1 MTNELRDG
9 PTVVHLQQVLERSVG
24 VKDQSMV
31 VRLPGA
37 MGRILAVA
45 NQKGGVGKT
54 TTAVNLS
61 AALAALG
68 ARVLLVD
75 MDPQAN
81 ASSGTGVPPGSTRH
95 TTYDLLLEGSTLSDV
110 MVATDMRGLDLIP
123 AAPGLV
129 GAEVELVDQADRELR
144 LHRALRGN
152 VSSYHYVLIDCP
164 PSLGLLT
171 LNALVAADAVLIPL
185 QCEYFALEGVGN
197 LLGTIDRVREG
208 LNSRLE
214 VEGVVLTMYDGR
226 LNLSVQV
233 ADEARR
239 HFGDRVYNTMIPRNV
254 RLGEAP
260 SFGKPV
266 HLYDPKCIGSMS
278 YDNLARE
285 IVGDE

>member
-1 MTNELRDG
+1 MKDELQAGSVAVDYQGITGQDIEASVVARD
-9 PTVVHLQQVLERSVG
+9 
-24 VKDQSMV
+24 
-31 VRLPGA
+31 VRLPVT
-37 MGRILAVA
+37 MGKIVAVA

-95 TTYDLLLEGSTLSDV
+95 TAYDLLLGDAPLSDV
-110 MVATDMRGLDLIP
+110 LVSTDMAGLDLIP

-129 GAEVELVDQADRELR
+129 GAEVELVDLADREIR

-152 VSSYHYVLIDCP
+152 VPSYHYVLIDCP

-171 LNALVAADAVLIPL
+171 LNALVAADSVLIPL

-197 LLGTIDRVREG
+197 LLGTISRVQSG
-208 LNSRLE
+208 LNTRLE
-214 VEGVVLTMYDGR
+214 IEGVVLTMYDGR

-260 SFGKPV
+260 SFGKPI
-266 HLYDPKCIGSMS
+266 HLYDPKCIGSIS

-285 IVGDE
+285 VLGYE

>member
-1 MTNELRDG
+1 MSKELQDG
-9 PTVVHLQQVLERSVG
+9 PTGLDLQHCSSEHLLTEGASEEKQ
-24 VKDQSMV
+24 
-31 VRLPGA
+31 LPST
-37 MGRILAVA
+37 MGRILTVA

-81 ASSGTGVPPGSTRH
+81 ASSGMGIPPGSTRH
-95 TTYDLLLEGSTLSDV
+95 TAYDLLMEGIPLSDV
-110 MVATDMRGLDLIP
+110 IVATEMRGLDLIP
-123 AAPGLV
+123 ATPGLV
-129 GAEVELVDQADRELR
+129 GAEVELVDQADRDIR

-152 VSSYHYVLIDCP
+152 VSNYHYVLIDCP

-197 LLGTIDRVREG
+197 LLGTIGRVREG

-214 VEGVVLTMYDGR
+214 IEGVVLTMYDGR

-239 HFGDRVYNTMIPRNV
+239 HFGDRVYKTMIPRNV

-260 SFGKPV
+260 SFGKPI
-266 HLYDPKCIGSMS
+266 HLYDSKCIGSVS

-285 IVGDE
+285 VMGHE